1 MGNSNSVGS
10 GDSPFTFG
18 EDVTNMI
25 ESEGVFGAADK
36 KLLGKG
42 TSVLDMNPNDSIIG
56 AFCKVTNQKG
66 EINAFDMNKNWDGIG
81 KKKGNGQGIGIG

>member
-1 MGNSNSVGS
+1 MAGS
-10 GDSPFTFG
+10 SSGGDSPFEVG

-42 TSVLDMNPNDSIIG
+42 TSVLDMNPSDSVIG

-66 EINAFDMNKNWDGIG
+66 EINAFDMNKNWDGIC
-81 KKKGNGQGIGIG
+81 KKKGNGQGIGI